1 MSKLSKIQK
10 FAIAAVMAIA
20 VAVPV
25 AIAQSGDSGHGKGR
39 GGHWGEH
46 GRAGRG
52 GRGMMGFRNL
62 DLTDAQK
69 AQLKQIRESNRES
82 LRPVME
88 QLRAKRQE
96 MRQANEGGTFNEALV
111 TQKLIEMAPLEAKLR
126 AERFRLHQ
134 EMISVLTPEQK
145 AKFDQSREQ
154 FKSKWAERR
163 TSKQKSR

>member
-1 MSKLSKIQK
+1 MSKLNRIQK

-25 AIAQSGDSGHGKGR
+25 AIAQSNDPGQAKGR

-46 GRAGRG
+46 GRRG

-69 AQLKQIRESNRES
+69 AQMKQIRESQGQS

-88 QLRAKRQE
+88 QIRAKRQE
-96 MRQANEGGTFNEALV
+96 IRQASEGGAFNEALV
-111 TQKLIEMAPLEAKLR
+111 TQKLIEIAPLEAKLQG
-126 AERFRLHQ
+126 ERFRLHQ
-134 EMISVLTPEQK
+134 EMMSVLTPEQK
-145 AKFDQSREQ
+145 AKFEQSREQ

-163 TSKQKSR
+163 SSKQKSR

>member
-1 MSKLSKIQK
+1 MSKLNRIQK
-10 FAIAAVMAIA
+10 YAIAAVMTLA

-25 AIAQSGDSGHGKGR
+25 AIAQSDEAGQGKGR

-46 GRAGRG
+46 GRRG

-69 AQLKQIRESNRES
+69 AQMKEIRESQRES

-88 QLRAKRQE
+88 QIRAKRNE

-111 TQKLIEMAPLEAKLR
+111 TQKLIEIAPLQAKLQG
-126 AERFRLHQ
+126 ERFRLHQ
-134 EMISVLTPEQK
+134 EMMSILTPEQK
-145 AKFDQSREQ
+145 AKFTESRKN

>member
-1 MSKLSKIQK
+1 MSKLSRIQK

-25 AIAQSGDSGHGKGR
+25 AIAQSNDSGHQKGR
-39 GGHWGEH
+39 GGHSSEH
-46 GRAGRG
+46 GRRG

-69 AQLKQIRESNRES
+69 AQMNQIRESHSQS

-88 QLRAKRQE
+88 QVRAKRQE
-96 MRQANEGGTFNEALV
+96 IRQASKGGTFNEALV
-111 TQKLIEMAPLEAKLR
+111 TEKLIEIAPLQAKLQG
-126 AERFRLHQ
+126 ERFRLHQ

>member
-1 MSKLSKIQK
+1 MSKLSRIQK
-10 FAIAAVMAIA
+10 VAIAAVMAIA

-25 AIAQSGDSGHGKGR
+25 AIAQSNEAGHEKGR
-39 GGHWGEH
+39 GRWGEH
-46 GRAGRG
+46 GRRG

-69 AQLKQIRESNRES
+69 AQMQQIRESHSQN

-88 QLRAKRQE
+88 QIRAKRQE

-111 TQKLIEMAPLEAKLR
+111 TQKLIEIAPLEAKLQG
-126 AERFRLHQ
+126 ERFRLHQ
-134 EMISVLTPEQK
+134 EMMSVLTPEQK
-145 AKFDQSREQ
+145 TQFDQSRQQ

-163 TSKQKSR
+163 SSKQKSR